1 MIHIRTQLADQND
14 QPVLHISL
22 VGIQAIEQFESILA
36 RALNCADP
44 QKYKDWVD
52 VSDGVN
58 AFIAK
63 ATSI

>member
-1 MIHIRTQLADQND
+1 MIHIRTQLADIND

-22 VGIQAIEQFESILA
+22 VGISTIEQFEAILA

-63 ATSI
+63 VPPI

>member
-1 MIHIRTQLADQND
+1 MIHIRTQLADIND

-22 VGIQAIEQFESILA
+22 VGTKAIEQLEEILA

-44 QKYKDWVD
+44 QKYKDWVE

-63 ATSI
+63 ATPI

>member
-1 MIHIRTQLADQND
+1 MIHIRTQLADIND

-44 QKYKDWVD
+44 QKYNDWVE

-63 ATSI
+63 AATA

>member
-1 MIHIRTQLADQND
+1 MIHIRTQLADIND

-63 ATSI
+63 ATPI

>member
-1 MIHIRTQLADQND
+1 MIHIRTQLADIND

-22 VGIQAIEQFESILA
+22 VGIPAIEQFEQILA

-58 AFIAK
+58 KFIAK
-63 ATSI
+63 ATPI